1 MRWWKEALDRRRRER
16 EWDAPHPE
24 DETIAELKS
33 LFEAAREEL
42 LPPDV
47 KPWKEL
53 SPQLAAHEG
62 RARNGFSFTAALA
75 ATGPRFAAAAL
86 GVLLIVAGFFW
97 SQRAERQARN
107 LDRQAA
113 LALYTDRNPLNPSVL
128 ISNALEAQTGM
139 ELFQYA
145 VHAGPERQAERLRR

>member
-24 DETIAELKS
+24 DETIAELKA

-62 RARNGFSFTAALA
+62 RARNGFSFAAALA

-86 GVLLIVAGFFW
+86 GVLLIVAGLFW
-97 SQRAERQARN
+97 SQSAERQARN
-107 LDRQAA
+107 LERQEA
-113 LALYTDRNPLNPSVL
+113 LALYTDRNPLNPTML
-128 ISNALEAQTGM
+128 ISNALEAQRGDD
-139 ELFQYA
+139 LLQFVAYNS
-145 VHAGPERQAERLRR
+145 PER